1 MTETKRVLFVLQ
13 HTQSEFLGQIED
25 HLEGR
30 GIGFQYI
37 RPFVSGGKVPG
48 TAALTDGLILLGGG
62 AWGTVSEPLL
72 PSLSDEIRLTK
83 DFLNRKRPV
92 VGIGL
97 GAQILCLAA
106 GGTVAAADLAF
117 EVGEARRVRDDALAG
132 YLPERFPFAVYMRD
146 RPVLPEEAEVLAAD
160 AAGRPAVFGLR
171 GNCLGFIGHPGA
183 KPGMFE
189 DLLMETDDGPAD
201 PGPAL
206 ERLRTVQRRL
216 EDALVPIMTGMMAV
230 TGLMRPLTEAELAR
244 RRPTPMLRR

>member
-1 MTETKRVLFVLQ
+1 MTEIKRALFVLQ

-30 GIGFQYI
+30 GIGFQYV

-62 AWGTVSEPLL
+62 PWGAVSAPIL
-72 PSLSDEIRLTK
+72 PSLHDEIRLTR

-106 GGTVAAADLAF
+106 GGGAEAADLAL
-117 EVGEARRVRDDALAG
+117 EVGEASRVRDDALGG
-132 YLPERFPFAVYMRD
+132 YLPERFPCAVYMRD
-146 RPVLPEEAEVLAAD
+146 RPVLPADAEMLAVD

-171 GNCLGFIGHPGA
+171 GNCVGFIGHPGA
-183 KPGMFE
+183 KPGMME
-189 DLLMETDDGPAD
+189 DLLMETDEGPAD

-206 ERLRTVQRRL
+206 ERLRAVQRQI
-216 EDALVPIMTGMMAV
+216 EDALVPIMTGVMAV

>member
-1 MTETKRVLFVLQ
+1 MTETKRTLFVLQ

-30 GIGFQYI
+30 GIGFQYV

-62 AWGTVSEPLL
+62 AWGTVGAPLL
-72 PSLSDEIRLTK
+72 PSLADEIRLTK

-106 GGTVAAADLAF
+106 GGGAEAAKLAF

-132 YLPERFPFAVYMRD
+132 YLPERFACAVYMRD
-146 RPVLPEEAEVLAAD
+146 RPVLPEGAEVLAAQHQYVLTPS
-160 AAGRPAVFGLR
+160 G
-171 GNCLGFIGHPGA
+171 
-183 KPGMFE
+183 
-189 DLLMETDDGPAD
+189 GP
-201 PGPAL
+201 
-206 ERLRTVQRRL
+206 THL
-216 EDALVPIMTGMMAV
+216 EDAYRDAV
-230 TGLMRPLTEAELAR
+230 AMKPPPRTLAAIER
-244 RRPTPMLRR
+244 FLSNGRNRAG